1 MEFVLPPV
9 AWRFQHFMQKHRK
22 WTSRL
27 PLSTGCFL
35 IAQAGIFYMLYYN
48 SRALLRYNNSIYQA
62 VIFFFK
68 VSQKFI
74 VHESAE
80 DRNLRVIFN
89 REKKCIILQ
98 YFYQIAL
105 QLECLTYL
113 PKIDELA
120 SLDRLSSRELW
131 KWYNSKGFGPAT
143 IWRGAAFHFLAFF
156 WKMKIWLWISNMFHQ
171 RVLSDWKWSISKFQF
186 WRRILSHT
194 DSRS

>member
-35 IAQAGIFYMLYYN
+35 IAQAGFFYMLYYN

-120 SLDRLSSRELW
+120 SLDRLSSRGLW

-143 IWRGAAFHFLAFF
+143 IWRGAVFHFLAVFS
-156 WKMKIWLWISNMFHQ
+156 KMKIWLWISNMFHQ

>member
-1 MEFVLPPV
+1 MCYPWLRDGFNILCKNIESELRVYLSRRV
-9 AWRFQHFMQKHRK
+9 AF
-22 WTSRL
+22 
-27 PLSTGCFL
+27 FL
-35 IAQAGIFYMLYYN
+35 IAQAGIFYMFYYN

-120 SLDRLSSRELW
+120 SLDRLSSRGLW

>member
-1 MEFVLPPV
+1 
-9 AWRFQHFMQKHRK
+9 MQKHRK

-35 IAQAGIFYMLYYN
+35 IVQAGIFYMLYYN

-62 VIFFFK
+62 VIFFCK

-89 REKKCIILQ
+89 REKKMHYLAIFLPNS
-98 YFYQIAL
+98 IA
-105 QLECLTYL
+105 TRMPYL
-113 PKIDELA
+113 PTKDELV
-120 SLDRLSSRELW
+120 SLDRRSSRGLW

-143 IWRGAAFHFLAFF
+143 IWRGAAFNFLAVFS
-156 WKMKIWLWISNMFHQ
+156 KMKIWLWISNMFHQ
-171 RVLSDWKWSISKFQF
+171 RVLSEVFRNFSFDGE
-186 WRRILSHT
+186 LSVIQT
-194 DSRS
+194 AALKYYSENPNPK

>member
-35 IAQAGIFYMLYYN
+35 IVQAGIFYMLYYN
-48 SRALLRYNNSIYQA
+48 SRALLKYNNSIYQA

-89 REKKCIILQ
+89 REKKMHYLAIFLPNS
-98 YFYQIAL
+98 IA
-105 QLECLTYL
+105 TRMPYL
-113 PKIDELA
+113 PAK
-120 SLDRLSSRELW
+120 DRWTCFLGPPFFSRAL
-131 KWYNSKGFGPAT
+131 
-143 IWRGAAFHFLAFF
+143 
-156 WKMKIWLWISNMFHQ
+156 KM
-171 RVLSDWKWSISKFQF
+171 V
-186 WRRILSHT
+186 
-194 DSRS
+194 